1 MGIRLTKIYTRSGD
15 KGETGLGIKG
25 RIAKDSLRIAA
36 IGDIDELNSTLG
48 VLIETLNKDSEL
60 ITPLRQRQHDLF
72 DLGGELAMPGY
83 ELLGGELIDDLEA
96 EIDRLNEALPPL
108 ENFIL
113 PGGNLPAAQAH
124 VARSVCR
131 RAERTIVSFNR
142 EEEKPHLLAQR
153 YLNRL
158 SDYFFVLARCLAR
171 QSDGEE
177 ILWQSRH
184 KR

>member
-15 KGETGLGIKG
+15 KGKTGLGIKD
-25 RIAKDSLRIAA
+25 RIAKDSLRITA
-36 IGDIDELNSTLG
+36 IGDIDELNSTVG
-48 VLIETLNKDSEL
+48 VLIETLDKSSEL
-60 ITPLRQRQHDLF
+60 IKPLRQRQHDLF

-83 ELLGGELIDDLEA
+83 ELLGSELITDLET
-96 EIDRLNEALPPL
+96 EIDQLNEALPPL

-113 PGGNLPAAQAH
+113 PGGNLAAAQTH
-124 VARSVCR
+124 MARSICR
-131 RAERTIVSFNR
+131 RAERTVVSFNR
-142 EEEKPHLLAQR
+142 EEEKPHLLAQQ

-158 SDYFFVLARCLAR
+158 SDYFFVLARHLAR